1 MRLIG
6 EFEIVD
12 HGIEHEQYWQGCG
25 LTFTAYEDIA
35 TGIGEDFAEAV
46 GDALDALA
54 ENGWNVDGM
63 EKRICKAI
71 GKRSLPKRP
80 KVPVGW
86 DECHYRVSIRVSE
99 SSA

>member
-54 ENGWNVDGM
+54 ENGWNVKGM